1 MKRFFQFI
9 GIILLVGVIFAV
21 GAYGEPYTDPTPTPR
36 PEHTPRPEPVIP
48 ERDPSALYPSIIEYG
63 FPTVLKH
70 NNDPLHSYIR
80 FPQAGNSADNVIAAW
95 AHNLFNDISDDMEL
109 VLNNN
114 PSEIGEI
121 NVQFDS
127 FLIDNRYVGILQS
140 GSFALTKAGD
150 SEEVIQTFNI
160 DLLTYEFLSPFDIL
174 DYNALDSLLNLLN
187 LRLLVEHPGTD
198 GNIHNMDESWL
209 SYLFIGQD
217 GIVVIIP
224 QDADF
229 LPVGFETLTVTLPYE
244 DLGTHLLI
252 RSEPPLPPR
261 PLPPITDIAVFP
273 DSESEYE
280 PVPPQQTV
288 IDPLLP
294 MVAITFDDG
303 PSQYLDAFLDLFEH
317 YNVRATFCVIGN
329 LVHTQPDALRRA
341 VELGNDVIGH
351 SWDHRNLA
359 KLTDDDVRQQIQSTS
374 DAIEAITGVR
384 TPLFRPPYGEVSDTM
399 RRISYELGFAM
410 VNWNVDPEDW
420 RLMDADE
427 IFNAVI
433 ESAHNGAIIMSH
445 EIFPNTLEAYRRI
458 IPELLSRGFQI
469 ISLSELFRH
478 TLGEVE
484 PGRVYFSVHDVS

>member
-1 MKRFFQFI
+1 M
-9 GIILLVGVIFAV
+9 GVIFAV